1 MNYRTFGKLDWKAS
15 ALGFGAMRLPVIGND
30 PTAVDAQLAIAMI
43 RTGIDGGINYIDT
56 AYPYHGGNSEVV
68 VGRALQDGYRQRVH
82 LATKMPSWLINSQND
97 MTR

>member
-1 MNYRTFGKLDWKAS
+1 
-15 ALGFGAMRLPVIGND
+15 MRLPIIGND

-56 AYPYHGGNSEVV
+56 AYPYHGGTSEVV

-82 LATKMPSWLINSQND
+82 LATKMPSWLT
-97 MTR
+97 TRRTT